1 MRSLFVTRQVLV
13 SLIFLNVLKQTSQ
26 KPGRSCLNFY
36 YYGSFKRQ
44 MSSIRNTD
52 LTVHSALIE
61 EIYEMPIDQIIRPL
75 PSTLDECK
83 VDSLMKTLKVSLN
96 MFLSARVPWEGFRPI
111 ALSPSILFIITQ

>member
-96 MFLSARVPWEGFRPI
+96 MFLFYVVLGS
-111 ALSPSILFIITQ
+111 LYC